1 MNRSLTLTLVLL
13 AAATGYFARGWTAM
27 ESAHHDD
34 HHEEGHDDH
43 EDGHDDHD
51 DHEEEPHVPLTK
63 AAFDTLRLR
72 LEPLEVSDYQQTDTI
87 PAEVVEFPGVSA
99 YKLAAPV
106 NGVVTAIAAEPGA
119 AAAPGDALFE
129 VQITD
134 ERVLDAQLQLIEA
147 LTRLGIVREE
157 LDRLQPLA
165 ASGAVSGRLR
175 RDLDYERRELET
187 TIRLR
192 RDELIVRGLTD
203 AVVDTLIDTG
213 RLLRTVVVRVPPRNG
228 SLNNADADAADRGLA
243 PRVRTV
249 AWQEEAVADDFSI
262 ERLLVEPGQTVERGE
277 ALCDLASHAQLYLRV
292 RAFERDVPRLA
303 RLAEQ
308 SESLSAEFGHSL
320 ETHGPTS
327 SIVSDLRIR
336 YVANHVEP
344 GTQLYA
350 CYVPLKN
357 ELLHESVGPTGR
369 RYRTWRFSVGQR
381 AHLLLPTTKITGNV
395 PLPIEAVAIEGP
407 YTYVF
412 RPHVEEHNPLFCD
425 HDHGDDHDHDHAEG
439 DHEDG
444 HDDHADHDDHEDI
457 FVELEP
463 VPVTLLHRD
472 NQVAVIALG
481 DELKPGDIIAKNGA
495 YQLHLAI
502 QAAAGGG
509 GGHHHH

>member
-1 MNRSLTLTLVLL
+1 MNRSLTLTLILL
-13 AAATGYFARGWTAM
+13 AAVAGYMAHGWTSTEVA
-27 ESAHHDD
+27 
-34 HHEEGHDDH
+34 GHDDEH
-43 EDGHDDHD
+43 ADEHDDHD
-51 DHEEEPHVPLTK
+51 DHEEEGPHVALTK
-63 AAFDTLRLR
+63 EAFDTLRLR
-72 LEPLEVSDYQQTDTI
+72 LEPLEVADYQQTDTI

-106 NGVVTAIAAEPGA
+106 HGVVTAIAAEPGA
-119 AAAPGDALFE
+119 SAAPGDALFE

-134 ERVLDAQLQLIEA
+134 ERVLDAQLQLIES
-147 LTRLGIVREE
+147 LTRLDIVREE
-157 LDRLQPLA
+157 LARLRPLSE
-165 ASGAVSGRLR
+165 SGAVSGRQR
-175 RDLDYERRELET
+175 RDLDYERRELDT

-192 RDELIVRGLTD
+192 RDELIVRGLPESE
-203 AVVDTLIDTG
+203 VDTLINTG
-213 RLLRTVVVRVPPRNG
+213 RLLRTVVVRVPPRTD
-228 SLNNADADAADRGLA
+228 SLGTAADRTPMPA
-243 PRVRTV
+243 VQTV
-249 AWQEEAVADDFSI
+249 AWHEEAVAEDFSI

-308 SESLSAEFGHSL
+308 NETLTAEFGHSL
-320 ETHGPTS
+320 ESHGPTS
-327 SIVSDLRIR
+327 SIVSDLQIR

-381 AHLLLPTTKITGNV
+381 AHLLLPTKQISGHV

-407 YTYVF
+407 NAFVF

-425 HDHGDDHDHDHAEG
+425 DDHGDDDHDNDDA
-439 DHEDG
+439 DHEE
-444 HDDHADHDDHEDI
+444 DHDDHEDHEEA
-457 FVELEP
+457 FAELEP
-463 VPVTLLHRD
+463 VPVTLLYRD
-472 NQVAVIALG
+472 NHTAVIALG
-481 DELKPGDIIAKNGA
+481 DKLKPGDLIAKNGA

-509 GGHHHH
+509 GGGHHHHH